1 MKLSEHLVRVR
12 STLCGRAALAIWI
25 AFLLVP
31 AGARTQQPASPKRV
45 LVLYWYNKDYSWNV
59 NFDRSFQA
67 AMHSARGGPFE
78 YYPEYLESNR
88 FPGESQSLLLRD
100 YLRQKYADRTLD
112 VVVANSDASLAFLR
126 QYRNDLFPNT
136 PIVSVTTR
144 RPSSEEVNAG
154 PGLTGVTTLSNHRKT
169 IDLALRLHP
178 DTTEIVIIS
187 GTLQQDKRLEVA
199 AREELLG
206 YDRVQFSYLTD
217 LSPDELIAKTKT
229 LSRRSLILYVW
240 QQAQDQKGRILET
253 QDILSSLARSASV
266 PIYGMTNLY
275 IGTGAVGGY
284 INTADVTGTKTWE
297 IVDQIANG
305 VHARDIP
312 VQSAPIVP
320 IFDWRELRRWGIN
333 ENELPTDSI
342 IRFNE
347 SSLWAQH
354 REYVLAAIALMTFQT
369 GLIGWLLI
377 ERRGR
382 QRAEEARRKLAAIVE
397 SSGDAII
404 GMSLDGK
411 ILSWNVGAELLY
423 GYSGA
428 EMTGRD
434 ISVIVPPDRIADV
447 FENLKNLLQ
456 NQHIEHYESVRLK
469 KDGTRIDVSV
479 SLSLIK
485 DVKGRVIAVASIA
498 RDISERKRAEQELQR
513 LTAHLL
519 NLQDEERRRLAREL
533 HDVTAQNLFMLNM
546 NLSRLQGGRVDPLE
560 TRDVLGECRK
570 LCDQSLQ
577 EIRTLSYL
585 LHPPMLDEAGL
596 VGAIRW
602 YVNGYIKRSG
612 IRIEVDVV
620 HEIGRLPSEVET
632 ALFRIVQE
640 CLTNVR
646 RHSGSSSADIRLR
659 REEDEV
665 VLQIRDHGRGMPKI
679 DLTESDGPVSPGVG
693 IAGMRQRLR
702 QLGGVLEIESS
713 NRGMLV
719 TAKVPITNGVNHGSH
734 LVSRRSQY
742 SA

>member
-1 MKLSEHLVRVR
+1 
-12 STLCGRAALAIWI
+12 LAIWI
-25 AFLLVP
+25 VFLLFP
-31 AGARTQQPASPKRV
+31 ADARTQQPANPKRV
-45 LVLYWYNKDYSWNV
+45 LVLYWYNKDYPWNV

-100 YLRQKYADRTLD
+100 YLRQKYADRTID
-112 VVVANSDASLAFLR
+112 VVVANSDSSLAFLR
-126 QYRNDLFPNT
+126 QYRNELFPNT
-136 PIVSVTTR
+136 PIVSITTR
-144 RPSSEEVNAG
+144 RPSSKEVNAG

-178 DTTEIVIIS
+178 DTKEILVIS
-187 GTLQQDKRLEVA
+187 GTLQHDKRLETA
-199 AREELLG
+199 AREELQG
-206 YDRVQFSYLTD
+206 YEGRVQFSYLTD

-229 LSRRSLILYVW
+229 LSRQSLILYIW
-240 QQAQDQKGRILET
+240 QQVQDEKGRILET
-253 QDILSSLARSASV
+253 QDILSSIARSASV

-284 INTADVTGTKTWE
+284 INTADITGTKTWE
-297 IVDQIANG
+297 IVEQIANG
-305 VHARDIP
+305 VRARNIP

-320 IFDWRELRRWGIN
+320 IFDWRQLRRWGIL
-333 ENELPTDSI
+333 EDALPSESI
-342 IRFNE
+342 IRFKE
-347 SSLWAQH
+347 PSLWAQH
-354 REYVLAAIALMTFQT
+354 TEYVLAAIILMTCQA

-382 QRAEEARRKLAAIVE
+382 QRAEEARLKLAAIVE

-411 ILSWNVGAELLY
+411 ILSWNIGAELMY
-423 GYSGA
+423 GYAAS
-428 EMTGRD
+428 EMIGTE
-434 ISVIVPPDRIADV
+434 ISVIVPPDRIVDAFD
-447 FENLKNLLQ
+447 NLSKAIRNEY
-456 NQHIEHYESVRLK
+456 IEHYESVRVK

-485 DVKGRVIAVASIA
+485 DVKGRVIAAASIA
-498 RDISERKRAEQELQR
+498 RDISERKRAEQELQQ

-519 NLQDEERRRLAREL
+519 NLQDEERRRIAREL

-560 TRDVLGECRK
+560 ARDVLGECRK

-596 VGAIRW
+596 VGALRW
-602 YVNGYIKRSG
+602 YVSGYIKRSG
-612 IRIEVDVV
+612 IHIEVDVV

-646 RHSGSSSADIRLR
+646 RHSGSSSADIRLKK
-659 REEDEV
+659 EEDQV
-665 VLQIRDHGRGMPKI
+665 VLQIRDHGRGMAKT
-679 DLTESDGPVSPGVG
+679 DSTESDGPVSPGVG

-702 QLGGVLEIESS
+702 QLGGILEIESS

-719 TAKVPITNGVNHGSH
+719 TAKVPITNGANHDSH
-734 LVSRRSQY
+734 LISRRSQR